1 MITSPLTATV
11 VTSPLTA
18 TVVTPPQPR
27 SELEEL
33 LEAHGL
39 SRYAAALL
47 EAGYETIPDVA
58 TALDGDLVDDCGMKK
73 PHARR
78 LLAVCVEKSGVS
90 LPPAG
95 EIMIRASP
103 SPPVT
108 ALGLARARSQL
119 PGEPG
124 RDNFRLEIDG
134 RDIGREGNG
143 AGNDGGEEGKRRRT
157 SKEKEWTWATATEE
171 GKRAILTFCFI
182 FDAFW
187 VFAGADVLF
196 NQSRLMGTDEHV
208 CRDTEFGG
216 SGNYSGSLA
225 EVCRA
230 QYAVVLIVQALGVVR
245 YSADGFDDLTD
256 TESEEAIAAEAAANE
271 AREAYAEEQRNA
283 AGTTLEQKDAAE
295 NICCLL
301 GCCCGVS
308 SEEDCDKCYTTW
320 YGCGRGFRKVLSW
333 PVCIIF
339 FVLYLWVWSC
349 VDSNYSLMC
358 NPQIQGTNHSAAGA
372 NETEIL
378 TLNIRS
384 SNIYTWAFYNNL
396 LIMTAGLCM
405 VPMLT
410 FPRNTTC
417 QCVN

>member
-18 TVVTPPQPR
+18 TVVTPPKPR
-27 SELEEL
+27 PELEEL
-33 LEAHGL
+33 LEAHGR

-143 AGNDGGEEGKRRRT
+143 AGNDGGEPVDMHPPAHSSQSAQLVGAIRRAATPQGPTWTVAATYSAVHPQRRRPT
-157 SKEKEWTWATATEE
+157 ASPARWT
-171 GKRAILTFCFI
+171 GRRPPR
-182 FDAFW
+182 
-187 VFAGADVLF
+187 
-196 NQSRLMGTDEHV
+196 SRR
-208 CRDTEFGG
+208 C
-216 SGNYSGSLA
+216 
-225 EVCRA
+225 
-230 QYAVVLIVQALGVVR
+230 
-245 YSADGFDDLTD
+245 
-256 TESEEAIAAEAAANE
+256 
-271 AREAYAEEQRNA
+271 
-283 AGTTLEQKDAAE
+283 
-295 NICCLL
+295 
-301 GCCCGVS
+301 
-308 SEEDCDKCYTTW
+308 
-320 YGCGRGFRKVLSW
+320 
-333 PVCIIF
+333 
-339 FVLYLWVWSC
+339 
-349 VDSNYSLMC
+349 
-358 NPQIQGTNHSAAGA
+358 
-372 NETEIL
+372 
-378 TLNIRS
+378 
-384 SNIYTWAFYNNL
+384 
-396 LIMTAGLCM
+396 
-405 VPMLT
+405 
-410 FPRNTTC
+410 
-417 QCVN
+417 